1 MEKIMKSFM
10 AIVFALGTIAAITGS
25 ASAAENDND
34 RDTHNVKQFYQ
45 KLDMERQ

>member
-1 MEKIMKSFM
+1 MKTFM
-10 AIVFALGTIAAITGS
+10 AIVFALGTIAVVAGP

-34 RDTHNVKQFYQ
+34 RDTHNVKQFYK